1 MSNTP
6 IGIPGKNKALSTTFS
21 TLQSF
26 YEKPVAQVSLELI
39 ATIIAVIL
47 LGALAIRP
55 TLSSISRLLTD
66 IEERQVTNQ
75 ALVRKEA
82 ALSTVSQDVLRLRPQ
97 LELLEKALPSTPDLN
112 GALRRIEKIASETSL
127 PITQLRV
134 EVIPRETEPAPNPKP
149 QYQTISVRFS
159 GTYETV
165 ERFLNELE
173 NQDRTSRIKQ
183 ISLEAPK
190 DRTTQNIDVLAEL
203 EIFHFG
209 APVSSNEKAPAT
221 PLEEGTQI

>member
-1 MSNTP
+1 MKNSSINIST
-6 IGIPGKNKALSTTFS
+6 GKRTVKSTLS

-26 YEKPVAQVSLELI
+26 YEKPVAQVSLELT

-55 TLSSISRLLTD
+55 TLTSISRLLTD
-66 IEERQVTNQ
+66 IEERKVTDL
-75 ALVRKEA
+75 ALSKKEA

-97 LELLEKALPSTPDLN
+97 LELLEKALPSTPDLS
-112 GALRRIEKIASETSL
+112 GALRRIEKIASETTL
-127 PITQLRV
+127 PISQLRV

-159 GTYETV
+159 GSYETV

-190 DRTTQNIDVLAEL
+190 DRSTQNIDVLAEL

-209 APVSSNEKAPAT
+209 APVSKTEDAPANTT
-221 PLEEGTQI
+221 PEGAPL

>member
-1 MSNTP
+1 MNNKP
-6 IGIPGKNKALSTTFS
+6 ISVPGGKKIVPGALG

-66 IEERQVTNQ
+66 IEERRETNQ
-75 ALVRKEA
+75 ALIRKEA

-97 LELLEKALPSTPDLN
+97 LNLLEKTLPSTPDLS
-112 GALRRIEKIASETSL
+112 GALRRIEKIASETIL

-134 EVIPRETEPAPNPKP
+134 EVIPRETTSAPNPKP
-149 QYQTISVRFS
+149 EYQAISIRFS
-159 GTYETV
+159 GSYEAV

-183 ISLEAPK
+183 IALEAPK

-209 APVSSNEKAPAT
+209 APVSMQEETPAVY
-221 PLEEGTQI
+221 PPERTQL